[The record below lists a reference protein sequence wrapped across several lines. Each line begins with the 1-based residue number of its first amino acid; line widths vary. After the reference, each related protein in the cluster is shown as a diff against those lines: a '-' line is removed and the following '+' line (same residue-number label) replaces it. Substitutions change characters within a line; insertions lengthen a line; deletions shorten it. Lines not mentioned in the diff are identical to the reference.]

1 MRHHHFSNTFFKIY
15 ERNEKCTLFRTTFRD
30 VIRHNI
36 NNLRKTHFD
45 VLIKLLLVEVI
56 HDRIFKIVFIFL
68 TKSSVVRQKREIREY
83 VLHNDEKNNTLK
95 VTQMNELNLASK

>member
-1 MRHHHFSNTFFKIY
+1 MLLEIILIITGNT
-15 ERNEKCTLFRTTFRD
+15 N
-30 VIRHNI
+30 
-36 NNLRKTHFD
+36 FD

-56 HDRIFKIVFIFL
+56 HDRIFKFVFTFL

-95 VTQMNELNLASK
+95 VTQMN

>member
-1 MRHHHFSNTFFKIY
+1 MANKNNT
-15 ERNEKCTLFRTTFRD
+15 LLRTTFCD

-45 VLIKLLLVEVI
+45 VLVKLLLVEVI

-83 VLHNDEKNNTLK
+83 VLHNDEKNNTMI
-95 VTQMNELNLASK
+95 VFQINEVNLAFKISLPFFNILN